1 MYSVLQH
8 QTETLRLSFFITAGL
23 VRPIHCG
30 ENVSDFMDDETL
42 ISTQE
47 LDRLVHSA
55 EVQQSRRPLVCSP
68 PKIAV
73 QAALPWQA
81 ARGNKVLG
89 NKVIPKQLPMTY
101 RRTPM

>member
-1 MYSVLQH
+1 
-8 QTETLRLSFFITAGL
+8 
-23 VRPIHCG
+23 
-30 ENVSDFMDDETL
+30 MDDETL

-55 EVQQSRRPLVCSP
+55 EVQQSLRPLVCSP

-81 ARGNKVLG
+81 PRGNKLLG
-89 NKVIPKQLPMTY
+89 NRVMPKQLPVTC
-101 RRTPM
+101 RRAPL